1 MLREWIS
8 HADYQEKLRLKMLFH
23 WETQRSR
30 VVALDKSIS
39 KLYLLNLDPLLP
51 VVKPLY
57 PDLGRPAKNQ
67 QGIIRS
73 LVLMLDQ
80 QEYSITNWARK
91 VASDSLLFDICG
103 FVDNASAVASY
114 YDLLI
119 RFWLA
124 DRNSHLE
131 RKRKTKWFISKPKKK
146 LKAGEK
152 LPPKRSG
159 TVKKLVDRAIKGKLR
174 SFNPE
179 AILQKLIARCV
190 VDVSAKMGILG
201 NVNDFSVAF
210 DGSTFYSGASPYG
223 IRVCDCRTKGIYNC
237 ECPRRFSD
245 PDARWGW
252 DS

>member
-1 MLREWIS
+1 M
-8 HADYQEKLRLKMLFH
+8 
-23 WETQRSR
+23 
-30 VVALDKSIS
+30 VALDKSIS

-57 PDLGRPAKNQ
+57 LDLGQPAKSQ

-73 LVLMLDQ
+73 FVLMLEQ

-91 VASDSLLFDICG
+91 VASDPLLFDICG
-103 FVDNASAVASY
+103 FDDNAHAVASY

-124 DRNSHLE
+124 DRKSHLE
-131 RKRKTKWFISKPKKK
+131 LKLKVKRFVSRPKKK

-152 LPPKRSG
+152 LAHKHSG

-179 AILQKLIARCV
+179 AILQKLFARCV

-201 NVNDFSVAF
+201 NVNDFSVTF
-210 DGSTFYSGASPYG
+210 EGSTFYSGVSHYV
-223 IRVCDCRTKGIYNC
+223 IKVCDCRANGIYNC
-237 ECPRRFSD
+237 ECPRRFFDS
-245 PDARWGW
+245 DARWG
-252 DS
+252 